1 MAQTTDGTGGETV
14 TPKRRRRKTRQ
25 RQLTTSRSG
34 AGAGMG
40 GTTGFATTN
49 QGGLANL
56 TNEQAY
62 QLGIRHGCELG
73 GIAWPALT
81 KR

>member
-1 MAQTTDGTGGETV
+1 MAQIPDGTGGETV
-14 TPKRRRRKTRQ
+14 TPKRRGRQARRRQ
-25 RQLTTSRSG
+25 VTTSRSG
-34 AGAGMG
+34 AGTGMG
-40 GTTGFATTN
+40 TTPRPATVN
-49 QGGLANL
+49 QGGLPTL
-56 TNEQAY
+56 TAEQAY